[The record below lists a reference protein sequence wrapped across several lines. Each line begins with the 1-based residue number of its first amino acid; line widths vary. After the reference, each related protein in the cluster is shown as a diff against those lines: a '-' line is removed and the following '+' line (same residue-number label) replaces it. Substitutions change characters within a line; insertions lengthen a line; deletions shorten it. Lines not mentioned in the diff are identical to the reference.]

1 MKMKSMFK
9 KGLATL
15 VLVAVLLSFTGIDS
29 IFNDV
34 NAAGK
39 TYTLTKNK
47 KGSKKVVKNK
57 YGSDYIADFYTKDS
71 IPSEVSSNL
80 GSYNSLKFSVSVK
93 VRGISKKGLKLIAYA
108 MDSNYGSW
116 KEVESSSIKKG
127 KTYKLTL
134 DISSYSSIGRLG
146 IRVASPKKK
155 CKGAKLKYTVKY
167 AKIIANGGSSSSSSN
182 PSSPSTP
189 NNELKYEMTGKT
201 KDVAFADTP
210 VGKHGKLQLAL
221 LDEYKAPVIVDA
233 NGQKVN
239 LRGAS
244 THGMHWGEM
253 TPYVNK
259 AAFQSLRDEW
269 GVNTVRLV
277 NYVTQGGYTQGS
289 KDKLDKATQN
299 GVSYAKDLGMYA
311 IVDWHVHDS
320 GTADPWSNIDDAKA
334 FFKKYATMYK
344 DYDNVIFEI
353 CNEPVNVKWYKDGKK
368 DLYAYA
374 KTITKVIRDC
384 GSNAIIVCGTN
395 TWSQDVDEVAGH
407 TIDDG
412 NVMYTFHFYAAT
424 HKDSLRQKVT
434 KAYNAGIPIF
444 VTEFGTCDASGAGG
458 YDFDSADT
466 WINLLDKYGIPYCNW
481 SLCNKAEAASML
493 KSSCKKTDGGW
504 VGSDL
509 TRSGTWLVNTYRAHE
524 EKEK

>member
-1 MKMKSMFK
+1 
-9 KGLATL
+9 
-15 VLVAVLLSFTGIDS
+15 
-29 IFNDV
+29 
-34 NAAGK
+34 
-39 TYTLTKNK
+39 
-47 KGSKKVVKNK
+47 
-57 YGSDYIADFYTKDS
+57 
-71 IPSEVSSNL
+71 
-80 GSYNSLKFSVSVK
+80 
-93 VRGISKKGLKLIAYA
+93 
-108 MDSNYGSW
+108 
-116 KEVESSSIKKG
+116 
-127 KTYKLTL
+127 
-134 DISSYSSIGRLG
+134 
-146 IRVASPKKK
+146 
-155 CKGAKLKYTVKY
+155 
-167 AKIIANGGSSSSSSN
+167 
-182 PSSPSTP
+182 
-189 NNELKYEMTGKT
+189 
-201 KDVAFADTP
+201 
-210 VGKHGKLQLAL
+210 
-221 LDEYKAPVIVDA
+221 
-233 NGQKVN
+233 
-239 LRGAS
+239 
-244 THGMHWGEM
+244 
-253 TPYVNK
+253 
-259 AAFQSLRDEW
+259 
-269 GVNTVRLV
+269 
-277 NYVTQGGYTQGS
+277 
-289 KDKLDKATQN
+289 
-299 GVSYAKDLGMYA
+299 MYA
-311 IVDWHVHDS
+311 IVDWHIH
-320 GTADPWSNIDDAKA
+320 AENPWDTVDQAKT

-353 CNEPVNVKWYKDGKK
+353 CNEPTNVKWYTNGKK

-509 TRSGTWLVNTYRAHE
+509 TRSGTWLVNTYRSHE